1 VYKLRA
7 LLGLFQIK
15 CLNSDAAVLNNVMYR
30 HWKKQMIVLIVLSVD
45 TCFLGNVFDPLCSM
59 CEVMYR
65 CVLDFVFV
73 SKWQCSKVLLLFF
86 FLYSFFIQLYSLYTF
101 VILDFS
107 FIHTFSRT

>member
-1 VYKLRA
+1 MYKLRA

-15 CLNSDAAVLNNVMYR
+15 CLNSDAAVLNHVMYR
-30 HWKKQMIVLIVLSVD
+30 QWRKQMIVLIVLSVE

-73 SKWQCSKVLLLFF
+73 SKWQCSKVLLLFLIRF
-86 FLYSFFIQLYSLYTF
+86 TI
-101 VILDFS
+101 IM
-107 FIHTFSRT
+107 I